1 MFDTSRLVN
10 SADAV
15 VRTRARSA
23 RRSARRVPLSPFA
36 LVAVVVLA
44 CPRGLPAE
52 HVERAAETTP
62 FVRGVG
68 LGLFA
73 SDPEY
78 DYGVLL
84 DEIRAHGATD
94 VLIALS
100 WYQDDVRAHEMR
112 PRTGY
117 SPSTKTLER
126 TLAQARAKGLRVAVL
141 PIVRLTHRT
150 RDEWRGR
157 IAPTAGVDAWFL
169 HYRAYLMEV
178 ATIAAR
184 HDVAR
189 LSVGSELLSLERH
202 EAHWRALIDD
212 VRGVFR
218 GKLLYSA
225 NWDHFEPIRFWD
237 ALDEVG
243 VTAYFELSHD
253 EGTRD
258 RASFVAAWTR
268 PRIDLLRLKRVT
280 NKPLLLTEVG
290 YPSRTSAAIAPWD
303 ETRRS
308 PVDVALQA
316 TLYDAFC
323 EAFRGQAVVD
333 GFYFWN
339 WFGFGGAEDTTYTPR
354 QKPAAERLRACLADR
369 RWDAPAEAPPHPPL
383 DAAPLY
389 MPGR

>member
-1 MFDTSRLVN
+1 MLF
-10 SADAV
+10 
-15 VRTRARSA
+15 
-23 RRSARRVPLSPFA
+23 
-36 LVAVVVLA
+36 AVVVLA
-44 CPRGLPAE
+44 CPRSLPAD
-52 HVERAAETTP
+52 HVKDAPPPSP

-78 DYGVLL
+78 DYGALL

-112 PRTGY
+112 PRPGF

-157 IAPTAGVDAWFL
+157 IAPTAGVDAWFVN
-169 HYRAYLMEV
+169 YRAYLMEV

-184 HDVAR
+184 HDVGR

-202 EAHWRALIDD
+202 EDLWRALIDD

-243 VTAYFELSHD
+243 VTAYFELAGD
-253 EGTRD
+253 DQTRD
-258 RASFVAAWTR
+258 RSSFVSAWTR
-268 PRIDLLRLKRVT
+268 PRIDLLRLKRTT
-280 NKPLLLTEVG
+280 NKPLLLTEIG
-290 YPSRTSAAIAPWD
+290 YPSRTTAAMAPWD
-303 ETRRS
+303 ETRRA

-323 EAFRGQAVVD
+323 ESFRGQAVVD

-339 WFGFGGAEDTTYTPR
+339 WFGFGGPDDTTYTPR
-354 QKPAAERLRACLADR
+354 NKPASERMRACLRDG
-369 RWDAPAEAPPHPPL
+369 RWDRAASNDAEPFV
-383 DAAPLY
+383 